1 MADWEFAIAVRDEV
15 NLKSGHK
22 RKKQGDIIAVK
33 PAGWKWG
40 KKEVDE
46 YLIVPVSGLTKK
58 EAHDLC
64 QLQYEDGIL
73 HPEEDFEVYVPGW
86 IANTPYRTAGE
97 SEDQVWGPDQ
107 IRTPQYIYVCIQGG
121 ISGEKEPIWITKV
134 VDVKTIDS
142 SAEVADGTVKWK
154 CIKKCDVFK
163 REDFVEYKLNNKI
176 NIDNNIYQCTQSGT
190 TGKGVSLAKNL
201 NAETVDGT
209 VKWKS
214 LGKINP
220 KIIGKRRYAI
230 PLDIIKKGW
239 IPKLITSD
247 VEDVKKVYQ
256 PLKND
261 KIKIDFTEKV
271 KICRDNYKGSFR
283 YSVEKTVLE
292 GAN

>member
-142 SAEVADGTVKWK
+142 SAEVADGTV
-154 CIKKCDVFK
+154 
-163 REDFVEYKLNNKI
+163 
-176 NIDNNIYQCTQSGT
+176 NNIYQCTQSGT